1 MTFEEKGEFL
11 GYTTIDGKQVPK
23 YRGKTIVKL
32 YNIQTNKEYNSDKEA
47 DDDVDNPATDTKRE
61 HIRRDVTIIA
71 PRIDLVGG
79 TVKNPNE
86 S

>member
-32 YNIQTNKEYNSDKEA
+32 YNTQTNKEYNSDKEA
-47 DDDVDNPATDTKRE
+47 DDDIANPATDTVQE
-61 HIRRDVTIIA
+61 DIRRDVKVTV
-71 PRIDLVGG
+71 PKLVMGSG
-79 TVKNPNE
+79 TLTK
-86 S
+86 